1 MSAMLAAIGYFFLP
15 AMRIGCFGD
24 GLVLD
29 SSCFAFAAFRAFLNR
44 REPAGDDDQHY
55 AESHDPENDNLAC
68 TPLYFLVFP
77 DILPAVGERPDGEQ
91 FFRRLSVGT
100 DFIDSECSEAQA
112 AVIVSGTEGWEHLIM
127 HDLRALSIRED
138 TFYTRTRHDTHVM
151 AVEHKENEHAGVLSL
166 ASYSPSLEKLVGEV
180 EGVGGLFDS
189 GDGYDGHLDVGLLIK
204 HRRTTIEPLD
214 GGVREKRIGVSDIVL
229 LSLLLGVRNGRRRI
243 DRRSKG
249 SQE

>member
-1 MSAMLAAIGYFFLP
+1 MSAVPAAIGYFFLP
-15 AMRIGCFGD
+15 AMRIGGFGD

-29 SSCFAFAAFRAFLNR
+29 GAGFALAAFRAFLNR

-55 AESHDPENDNLAC
+55 AESHNPKNDNLAC

-77 DILPAVGERPDGEQ
+77 DILPAVGERPDGQQ
-91 FFRRLSVGT
+91 FFGRLSVGT

-112 AVIVSGTEGWEHLIM
+112 AVIVSGAEGGNHLILY
-127 HDLRALSIRED
+127 DARADGVREN
-138 TFYTRTRHDTHVM
+138 TFYARTRHNTHIM
-151 AVEHKENEHAGVLSL
+151 AFEHEEDKYAGVLSL

-180 EGVGGLFDS
+180 KGIGGLFYS
-189 GDGYDGHLDVGLLIK
+189 GEGYDGHLYMRLRIE
-204 HRRTTIEPLD
+204 HRRTTVEPLD
-214 GGVREKRIGVSDIVL
+214 GGVREKRIGVSDIIL

-243 DRRSKG
+243 DRRSEG